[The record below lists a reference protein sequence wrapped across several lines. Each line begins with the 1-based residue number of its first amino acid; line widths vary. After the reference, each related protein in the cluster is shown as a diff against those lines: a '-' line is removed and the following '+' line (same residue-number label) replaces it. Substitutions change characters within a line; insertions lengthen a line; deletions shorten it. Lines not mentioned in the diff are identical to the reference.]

1 MDRVEILIDGGD
13 FVGVQ
18 IYVVDSCDKD
28 RIGRAAA
35 EFQVQPP
42 VNTYCAMRDLS
53 FSSAYK
59 SFMHVLGE

>member
-42 VNTYCAMRDLS
+42 VNTYWCNERPFLFKCIQKLHACAW
-53 FSSAYK
+53 
-59 SFMHVLGE
+59 